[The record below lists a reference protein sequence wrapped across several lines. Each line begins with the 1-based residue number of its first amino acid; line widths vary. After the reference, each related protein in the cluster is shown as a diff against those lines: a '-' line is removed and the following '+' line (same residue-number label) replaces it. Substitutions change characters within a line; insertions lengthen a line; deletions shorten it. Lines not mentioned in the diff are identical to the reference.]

1 MGRYQYLIFS
11 ALILAFVACNQHKTT
26 NAANDSDK
34 DSAGVLEGRE
44 AIRHMELE
52 DGLEVQLV
60 AQEPMVVAPVAM
72 TFDFSGRMWVVEMTG
87 FMPDTS
93 GTGEDIANGKIVVLE
108 DKNGD
113 GEADERHVFLDSLVL
128 PRAICLVDSGIL
140 VATPPQLWYYE
151 IQGNKAGKRT
161 LVDDHYADG
170 GNVEHQ
176 PNGLL
181 RSMDNWIYNAKS
193 DSRYRKVHGKWIKER
208 TQFRGQWGISQDD
221 EGRLFYNNNSQN
233 LLGDYFLPGLPG
245 KNTHQREAAGFDE
258 KVVSDNNVYPAR
270 KNLGVNR
277 GYVKGV
283 LNEEGKLISFTAA
296 CGPHI
301 YRGELLP
308 RKYYGGAF
316 VAEPAANLVKWNILR
331 DSGDVVTGEQAYKG
345 KEFLASADERFRP
358 TNLITGTDGAL
369 YITDMYRGI
378 IQHKTYLTPY
388 LKQQI
393 AARKLTLPLN
403 CGRIYRIV
411 PKGSHPAL
419 LNTATSTSAML
430 TLLHHKNGIIRDMA
444 QQQLVDQGVKA
455 AVPLLRLSLHDTT
468 QPLTQRHALWT
479 LEGLE
484 ALTLDDVRYLL
495 DSGTVKLKIQAMAAL
510 PSLYN
515 KNNSKTVT
523 GIIDSLLHQPA
534 TARHAAWLLPAVGK
548 WDKGA
553 VAMME
558 QYILTHY
565 AADRYISAALVN
577 NAQGRER
584 ALLEQLQAMHKDTT
598 ISLYKVL
605 QETMEDMQ
613 SAEEKQKM
621 AALELSY
628 PRGYEIF
635 NNICQTCHG
644 KNGNGIASMAPPLN
658 ESNWVNGD
666 KKKLAAI
673 VLYGL
678 TGPVAVHGKVYQSP
692 EISGDMP
699 GIGSS
704 DEYSDADIAQVLSY
718 LRAAWKN
725 KAGQVTESDIK
736 AVRKQYNG
744 RQKPFT
750 ASELQ

>member
-11 ALILAFVACNQHKTT
+11 ALILAFVACNQHTAT
-26 NAANDSDK
+26 DNTAQTDK
-34 DSAGVLEGRE
+34 DSAAVLEGRE
-44 AIRHMELE
+44 AIKHMSL
-52 DGLEVQLV
+52 DDDLEVQLV

-87 FMPDTS
+87 FMPDTT
-93 GTGEDIANGKIVVLE
+93 GNGEDIANGKIVILE

-113 GEADERHVFLDSLVL
+113 GVADERTVFLDSLVL
-128 PRAICLVDSGIL
+128 PRAISLVDSGIL
-140 VATPPQLWYYE
+140 VAAPPNLWYYE
-151 IQGNKAGKRT
+151 IHGNKPGKRT

-181 RSMDNWIYNAKS
+181 RAMDNWIYNAKS
-193 DSRYRKVHGKWIKER
+193 DSRYRKINGKWVKEH

-233 LLGDYFLPGLPG
+233 LLGDYFLPGLSG
-245 KNTHQREAAGFDE
+245 KNTHQREAAGYDE
-258 KVVSDNNVYPAR
+258 KVVKDNNVYPAR

-283 LNEEGKLISFTAA
+283 LNEAGKLISFTAA

-308 RKYYGGAF
+308 PKYYGSAF
-316 VAEPAANLVKWNILR
+316 VAEPAANLIKWNLLR
-331 DSGDVVTGEQAYKG
+331 DSGGVVTGEQAYKG
-345 KEFLASADERFRP
+345 KEFLASTDERFRP

-393 AARKLTLPLN
+393 ADRKLTLPLN

-411 PKGSHPAL
+411 PRGSHPILLKAG
-419 LNTATSTSAML
+419 LNTSSLL
-430 TLLHHKNGIIRDMA
+430 TLLHHQNGIIRDMA
-444 QQQLVDQGVKA
+444 QQQLVDRKMLSA
-455 AVPLLRLSLHDTT
+455 APLLRVALHDTT
-468 QPLTQRHALWT
+468 RPFTQRHALWT
-479 LEGLE
+479 LEGLG
-484 ALTLDDVRYLL
+484 ALTLADVRFAL
-495 DSGTVKLKIQAMAAL
+495 DSSSPGLAKQGIAAL
-510 PSLYN
+510 SFLYN
-515 KNNSKTVT
+515 QKNSTIIT
-523 GIIDSLLHQPA
+523 GIIDSLLRQPA
-534 TARHAAWLLPAVGK
+534 TARYAAWLLPAVGK
-548 WDKGA
+548 WDKAAAGR
-553 VAMME
+553 ME
-558 QYILTHY
+558 QYIIAHH
-565 AADRYISAALVN
+565 AGDRYMAAALVN
-577 NAQGRER
+577 NAQDRER
-584 ALLEQLQAMHKDTT
+584 ALLEQLQAVNKDTT
-598 ISLYKVL
+598 IALYKAL
-605 QETMEDMQ
+605 TATMEDMQ
-613 SAEEKQKM
+613 SAAEKKKM
-621 AALELSY
+621 EALELLY
-628 PRGYEIF
+628 PRGREVF
-635 NNICQTCHG
+635 TNICQTCHG

-678 TGPVAVHGKVYQSP
+678 TGPVTVHGKVYQSP

-699 GIGSS
+699 GIGAS
-704 DEYSDADIAQVLSY
+704 DEYSDADIAQLLSF

-725 KAGQVTESDIK
+725 KAGEVTEADIK

-750 ASELQ
+750 AAELQ